1 MTGYDIYKKVLSI
14 SGYSTSEDDFL
25 QQVTLERM
33 PDIIN
38 QICFDLKLNT
48 ISELENKI
56 VATSKQLDA
65 LCYGVAMLLAVSE
78 GETEKNK
85 LFAQIYNA
93 KRAAV
98 LCETQSVEDK
108 LPYVSYGDD

>member
-38 QICFDLKLNT
+38 QICFDLKLKT
-48 ISELENKI
+48 ISELENTI
-56 VATSKQLDA
+56 VATS
-65 LCYGVAMLLAVSE
+65 
-78 GETEKNK
+78 
-85 LFAQIYNA
+85 
-93 KRAAV
+93 
-98 LCETQSVEDK
+98 
-108 LPYVSYGDD
+108 